1 MKINT
6 QNYETYFLSYID
18 NELSDAE
25 RKKVVLFIQENPKY
39 ANDLALLQ
47 QAVLEPTTIEFED
60 KVLLYRHQE
69 MEASLPK
76 SFKQN
81 LYKNEA
87 PVVKGYFTNSRMR
100 ALTAVAA
107 LLLVFIG
114 YQFATKQT
122 ELTINRASNSASS
135 SGIQIS
141 PTNQNNPS
149 TSINNSNTIS
159 NPIPSGVNKTLAINI
174 KGESNYLPIANVS
187 NEPTSKIAEKP
198 LLQDLSINEL
208 KSEKYLTTIEN
219 VESTVGSQITY
230 EQAVVKE
237 SLATTNP
244 EETFDNINTDNPDR
258 VIYVA
263 NLEID
268 GDKLRGLT
276 RRVSAL
282 LRRNKTEKEK

>member
-1 MKINT
+1 MKINS

-25 RKKVVLFIQENPKY
+25 KKEVVVFIQENPKY

-60 KVLLYRHQE
+60 KVLLYRYQE

-76 SFKQN
+76 SFKEN
-81 LYKNEA
+81 LYKKEA
-87 PVVKGYFTNSRMR
+87 PVVKGYFTNVRMR

-122 ELTINRASNSASS
+122 ELTINSASNSTST
-135 SGIQIS
+135 SGIQIT
-141 PTNQNNPS
+141 PTHQNNSS
-149 TSINNSNTIS
+149 TSIKNSNTIS
-159 NPIPSGVNKTLAINI
+159 APSASGVNSTLALNI
-174 KGESNYLPIANVS
+174 KEESNFLPITKVS
-187 NEPTSKIAEKP
+187 NEPISQIAEKP

-230 EQAVVKE
+230 EQVVVKE